1 MKFTLVSG
9 TGNNFALF
17 DGFDGQVPEDPR
29 AAALELC
36 SAPLAARAESDANIP
51 AEFRLDGI
59 LLLQPARESG
69 ACRMVIYNAD
79 GSRPESCGNGL
90 RCIAMVARARGH
102 VSKDEFTILT
112 DSGPRAARVL
122 RSEDSKEIV
131 GAEISMGEPRVAERR
146 VTLKTALG
154 ALEATL
160 IDMGNP
166 HCVVFVRDERETPV
180 ARLGPE
186 LEHHRHFPARTNVE
200 FVTVRAHGLDMRV
213 WERGVG
219 ETQACGTGACAA
231 AVAAAVT
238 QRATTPLD
246 VRVPGGIL
254 HVVWDSQGGEVRLSG
269 ACETLGSGN
278 WLPLPAVAERA
289 TN

>member
-1 MKFTLVSG
+1 MVSG

-17 DGFDGQVPEDPR
+17 DGFAEQVPEDPR
-29 AAALELC
+29 AAAMELC
-36 SAPLAARAESDANIP
+36 GAALATRAKLETKLP
-51 AEFRLDGI
+51 EKFQLDGI
-59 LLLQPARESG
+59 LLLLPARETN

-90 RCIAMVARARGH
+90 RCIAMIARLREH
-102 VSKDEFTILT
+102 VSSDEFTILT

-122 RSEDSKEIV
+122 RSDVSKEII
-131 GAEISMGEPRVAERR
+131 GAAISMGEPHIAERR
-146 VTLKTALG
+146 VTLKTAHG
-154 ALEATL
+154 AIEATL

-200 FVTVRAHGLDMRV
+200 FVSVRPHGLDMRV

-238 QRATTPLD
+238 QRATTPID

-254 HVVWDSQGGEVRLSG
+254 HVVWDAQGGEVRLSG
-269 ACETLGSGN
+269 ACETMGIGN
-278 WLPLPAVAERA
+278 WLPAAAVVERA